1 MYLLIYF
8 SKEKKNERKEERIQ
22 EKTKETKEKKRVSN
36 VPGRDGAWRGT
47 ERSEVGISSPLCLCL
62 D

>member
-22 EKTKETKEKKRVSN
+22 EKRKETKGKKRVSN
-36 VPGRDGAWRGT
+36 VSGRDGAWRGT
-47 ERSEVGISSPLCLCL
+47 ERSEVGISSPLCLGL